1 MQRLQAAAAILMRT
15 AGWIALLIAV
25 LVTTIGCA
33 DDTLAPIDDGDG
45 AQTELREQV
54 RYTLSAGPN
63 QGTLP
68 DSIDLTAEVL
78 MQSLDS
84 ARTLVTV
91 ALEDTLDISQI
102 YPVHIHAND
111 VDSTGP
117 IAIPLGAIDNEARRA
132 GRSVHMVPRSLDSL
146 RAFDGHI
153 NLHEQVMPLDTVLA
167 QGNMGSN
174 ASAQPTLFQLERVAE
189 PETVTY
195 PLTAV
200 ETGRPEA
207 PVGMGG
213 IVRFEA
219 VTPDITLVEVRR
231 AADAPITNQAHPV
244 HLRRNPAS
252 AGGGI
257 AFYLGALDGHPD
269 GARSSWAV
277 VPRPFDELATFDGHV
292 RIHWS
297 NEELGTVLGQGDIG
311 ANAP

>member
-1 MQRLQAAAAILMRT
+1 MQRSQAAAVILMRT
-15 AGWIALLIAV
+15 PGWIVLLMAA

-33 DDTLAPIDDGDG
+33 DDTLTPIDDGNG

-54 RYTLSAGPN
+54 RYTLNAGPN

-91 ALEDTLDISQI
+91 ALEDTLDTSQI

-132 GRSVHMVPRSLDSL
+132 GRSVHLVPRSLDSL
-146 RAFDGHI
+146 RAFNGHI

-167 QGNMGSN
+167 QGNIGSN

-189 PETVTY
+189 TEAATY
-195 PLTAV
+195 PLTPV

-207 PVGMGG
+207 PAG
-213 IVRFEA
+213 IGSTVRFEA
-219 VTPDITLVEVRR
+219 LTPEITLVEVRR
-231 AADAPITNQAHPV
+231 NADAPVTNHAHPV
-244 HLRRNPAS
+244 HLRRNPAD
-252 AGGGI
+252 AGGDI

-277 VPRPFDELATFDGHV
+277 VPRPFDELAAFDGHV

-297 NEELGTVLGQGDIG
+297 NEDLNTVLGRGDIG